1 MLLEARIMR
10 DGKPIYHALAFND
23 VVVNRSGFSGMAE
36 LRVSVDGHFMYNQR
50 SDGLIVATPTGSTAY
65 ALSSPGPILHP
76 QLQGIVLVPIAPHAL
91 SNRPIVLPD
100 DSKVSIQIIGGRDV
114 NVNFDMQS
122 FTVARTERHDR
133 GAPLAPY
140 GADAASGRLQLLRHA
155 AQEAALE
162 RIPVARRRPQ
172 ALSGKD
178 AGTRT
183 PPLPKPD
190 YHAHQTTSMLRH
202 LSIRDFVIVAALDLE
217 FDSGFTVF
225 SGETGAGKSILID
238 ALALALGARADA
250 SVVRTGEARAD
261 ITAEFETHA
270 RSTHWLDEQAL
281 GTTGDDGHH
290 GGTVMLR
297 RVVDAN
303 GRSRAFIN
311 GTAATLAQLREVGEM
326 LVDIHGQHAHQLLMR
341 PDAQREL
348 FDTHA
353 GLSDTRRDRYAR
365 VAHVAR
371 AAQAVEHAQTRDRE
385 LQLERERLAWQ
396 LDRTRQARAATG
408 RVGRGQRRA
417 PPAVAFGQSDRRRAR
432 RARRAVRIRRG
443 DDHAAFRRSS
453 RSCAIS
459 PTSIRRS
466 NDVLAALEPAEIQ
479 LQEAAYSLSTTRNG
493 SNSIRTGCAQVETAP
508 RRAAFDRAQVPS
520 AARNAAGGTRGASR
534 ATRRSSTPPP
544 TSTACTP
551 PKPRPRK
558 TYLAEAKKLSKA
570 RAKAGKALGAAVT
583 TGMQELSM
591 AGGSFEVA
599 LVPLPE
605 GGAHGLEQVEFRVA
619 GHAGVPLRPLAK
631 VASGGE
637 LARISL
643 ALAVIASA
651 ASPTP
656 TLIFDEVDTGIG
668 GGVAEVVGRLLHQL
682 GQRPPGAVRD
692 ALAASRRARRSA
704 FPGGEGGQ
712 RQRRHG
718 QQRHLARQGE
728 PRRGSRAH
736 ARRARNHADH
746 AQAREGNAGGVRCR
760 CWQDDNARR

>member
-1 MLLEARIMR
+1 
-10 DGKPIYHALAFND
+10 
-23 VVVNRSGFSGMAE
+23 
-36 LRVSVDGHFMYNQR
+36 
-50 SDGLIVATPTGSTAY
+50 
-65 ALSSPGPILHP
+65 
-76 QLQGIVLVPIAPHAL
+76 
-91 SNRPIVLPD
+91 
-100 DSKVSIQIIGGRDV
+100 
-114 NVNFDMQS
+114 
-122 FTVARTERHDR
+122 
-133 GAPLAPY
+133 
-140 GADAASGRLQLLRHA
+140 
-155 AQEAALE
+155 
-162 RIPVARRRPQ
+162 
-172 ALSGKD
+172 
-178 AGTRT
+178 
-183 PPLPKPD
+183 
-190 YHAHQTTSMLRH
+190 MLRH

-250 SVVRTGEARAD
+250 NVVRTGESRAD

-270 RSTHWLDEQAL
+270 QVEQWLDEQAL
-281 GTTGDDGHH
+281 GTTGDDDHH

-353 GLSDTRRDRYAR
+353 GLAEPAAAVTRAWRSWREK
-365 VAHVAR
+365 VH
-371 AAQAVEHAQTRDRE
+371 AVEHAQTRDRE

-396 LDRTRQARAATG
+396 LTELDKLSPQPGEWEEVNAEH
-408 RVGRGQRRA
+408 RRLSHSA
-417 PPAVAFGQSDRRRAR
+417 NLIDGVQGALGALSESDEAMITHLASIVSKVRDLAEIDPAL
-432 RARRAVRIRRG
+432 
-443 DDHAAFRRSS
+443 
-453 RSCAIS
+453 
-459 PTSIRRS
+459 

-479 LQEAAYSLSTTRNG
+479 LQEAAYSLSHY
-493 SNSIRTGCAQVETAP
+493 AQKLELDPDRLARVEKRLDALH
-508 RRAAFDRAQVPS
+508 S
-520 AARNAAGGTRGASR
+520 AARKFRLRPETLPEEHEARRAQLAALDAAADLDSLH
-534 ATRRSSTPPP
+534 A
-544 TSTACTP
+544 AEA
-551 PKPRPRK
+551 KAK
-558 TYLAEAKKLSKA
+558 EAFLAEAKKLSKA

-591 AGGSFEVA
+591 KGGSFEVA

-643 ALAVIASA
+643 ALAVIARA

-682 GQRPPGAVRD
+682 GQARQVLCVTHLPQVAARGDHHFQVAKSGNGKGGTVSSVTSLDR
-692 ALAASRRARRSA
+692 ASRVEEVARMLGGLEITATTRKHAKEMLAA
-704 FPGGEGGQ
+704 
-712 RQRRHG
+712 
-718 QQRHLARQGE
+718 
-728 PRRGSRAH
+728 
-736 ARRARNHADH
+736 
-746 AQAREGNAGGVRCR
+746 
-760 CWQDDNARR
+760 

>member
-1 MLLEARIMR
+1 
-10 DGKPIYHALAFND
+10 
-23 VVVNRSGFSGMAE
+23 
-36 LRVSVDGHFMYNQR
+36 
-50 SDGLIVATPTGSTAY
+50 
-65 ALSSPGPILHP
+65 
-76 QLQGIVLVPIAPHAL
+76 
-91 SNRPIVLPD
+91 
-100 DSKVSIQIIGGRDV
+100 
-114 NVNFDMQS
+114 
-122 FTVARTERHDR
+122 
-133 GAPLAPY
+133 
-140 GADAASGRLQLLRHA
+140 
-155 AQEAALE
+155 
-162 RIPVARRRPQ
+162 
-172 ALSGKD
+172 
-178 AGTRT
+178 
-183 PPLPKPD
+183 
-190 YHAHQTTSMLRH
+190 MLRH

-250 SVVRTGEARAD
+250 SVVRTGESRAD
-261 ITAEFETHA
+261 ITAEFDTH
-270 RSTHWLDEQAL
+270 TQIDEWLDEQAL
-281 GTTGDDGHH
+281 GASAADGQH

-353 GLSDTRRDRYAR
+353 GLTELSANVTRAWRTWREK
-365 VAHVAR
+365 V
-371 AAQAVEHAQTRDRE
+371 QAVEHAQTRDRE

-396 LDRTRQARAATG
+396 LAELDKLAPQPGEWEEVNTEH
-408 RVGRGQRRA
+408 RRLSHSA
-417 PPAVAFGQSDRRRAR
+417 NLIDGVQGALNALSESDEAMITHLSSIVSKVRDLAEIDPAL
-432 RARRAVRIRRG
+432 
-443 DDHAAFRRSS
+443 
-453 RSCAIS
+453 
-459 PTSIRRS
+459 

-479 LQEAAYSLSTTRNG
+479 LQEAAYSLSHYAQKLEIDPDRL
-493 SNSIRTGCAQVETAP
+493 AQVE
-508 RRAAFDRAQVPS
+508 RRLDALHS
-520 AARNAAGGTRGASR
+520 AARKFRLQPETLPEEHE
-534 ATRRSSTPPP
+534 TRRAQLAALDAAADLDSLH
-544 TSTACTP
+544 AAEA
-551 PKPRPRK
+551 KAREDF
-558 TYLAEAKKLSKA
+558 LAEAKKLSKA

-591 AGGSFEVA
+591 KGGSFEVA

-682 GQRPPGAVRD
+682 GD
-692 ALAASRRARRSA
+692 ARQVLCVTHLPQVAARGDHHFQVAKTGNGKGGTVSSVVSLDKASRVEEVARML
-704 FPGGEGGQ
+704 GGLEITPTT
-712 RQRRHG
+712 RKHAKEI
-718 QQRHLARQGE
+718 LAG
-728 PRRGSRAH
+728 
-736 ARRARNHADH
+736 
-746 AQAREGNAGGVRCR
+746 
-760 CWQDDNARR
+760 

>member
-1 MLLEARIMR
+1 
-10 DGKPIYHALAFND
+10 
-23 VVVNRSGFSGMAE
+23 
-36 LRVSVDGHFMYNQR
+36 
-50 SDGLIVATPTGSTAY
+50 
-65 ALSSPGPILHP
+65 
-76 QLQGIVLVPIAPHAL
+76 
-91 SNRPIVLPD
+91 
-100 DSKVSIQIIGGRDV
+100 
-114 NVNFDMQS
+114 
-122 FTVARTERHDR
+122 
-133 GAPLAPY
+133 
-140 GADAASGRLQLLRHA
+140 
-155 AQEAALE
+155 
-162 RIPVARRRPQ
+162 
-172 ALSGKD
+172 
-178 AGTRT
+178 
-183 PPLPKPD
+183 
-190 YHAHQTTSMLRH
+190 MLRH

-250 SVVRTGEARAD
+250 NVVRTGETRAD
-261 ITAEFETHA
+261 ITAEFDTHA
-270 RSTHWLDEQAL
+270 QVDQWLDEQAL
-281 GTTGDDGHH
+281 STAAADGQH

-353 GLSDTRRDRYAR
+353 GLTELSASVTRAW
-365 VAHVAR
+365 R
-371 AAQAVEHAQTRDRE
+371 AWREKVQAVEHAQTRDRE

-396 LDRTRQARAATG
+396 LAELDKLAPQPGEWEEVNAEH
-408 RVGRGQRRA
+408 RRLSHSA
-417 PPAVAFGQSDRRRAR
+417 NLIDGVQGALNALSESDEAMITHLASIVSKVRDLADIDPAL
-432 RARRAVRIRRG
+432 
-443 DDHAAFRRSS
+443 
-453 RSCAIS
+453 
-459 PTSIRRS
+459 

-479 LQEAAYSLSTTRNG
+479 LQEAAYSLSHYAQKLELDPDRL
-493 SNSIRTGCAQVETAP
+493 AQVEKRLDALH
-508 RRAAFDRAQVPS
+508 S
-520 AARNAAGGTRGASR
+520 AARKFRLQPETLPDEHE
-534 ATRRSSTPPP
+534 TRRAQLAALDAAADLDSLH
-544 TSTACTP
+544 AAEA
-551 PKPRPRK
+551 KAREDF
-558 TYLAEAKKLSKA
+558 LAEAKKLSKA

-591 AGGSFEVA
+591 KGGSFEVA

-682 GQRPPGAVRD
+682 GEARQVLCVTHLPQVAARGDHHFQVAKAGNGKGGTVSSVVSLDKTSRVEEVARMLGGLEITPTTRKHAKEM
-692 ALAASRRARRSA
+692 LAA
-704 FPGGEGGQ
+704 
-712 RQRRHG
+712 
-718 QQRHLARQGE
+718 
-728 PRRGSRAH
+728 
-736 ARRARNHADH
+736 
-746 AQAREGNAGGVRCR
+746 
-760 CWQDDNARR
+760 

>member
-1 MLLEARIMR
+1 
-10 DGKPIYHALAFND
+10 
-23 VVVNRSGFSGMAE
+23 
-36 LRVSVDGHFMYNQR
+36 
-50 SDGLIVATPTGSTAY
+50 
-65 ALSSPGPILHP
+65 
-76 QLQGIVLVPIAPHAL
+76 
-91 SNRPIVLPD
+91 
-100 DSKVSIQIIGGRDV
+100 
-114 NVNFDMQS
+114 
-122 FTVARTERHDR
+122 
-133 GAPLAPY
+133 
-140 GADAASGRLQLLRHA
+140 
-155 AQEAALE
+155 
-162 RIPVARRRPQ
+162 
-172 ALSGKD
+172 
-178 AGTRT
+178 
-183 PPLPKPD
+183 
-190 YHAHQTTSMLRH
+190 MLRH

-250 SVVRTGEARAD
+250 NVVRTGESRAD

-270 RSTHWLDEQAL
+270 QVEQWLDEQAL

-348 FDTHA
+348 FDSHA
-353 GLSDTRRDRYAR
+353 GLSDTAAS
-365 VAHVAR
+365 VTR
-371 AAQAVEHAQTRDRE
+371 AWRAWREKIQAVEHAQTRDRE

-396 LDRTRQARAATG
+396 LTELDKLAPQPGEWEDVNAEH
-408 RVGRGQRRA
+408 RRLSHSA
-417 PPAVAFGQSDRRRAR
+417 NLIDGVQGALGALSESDEAMITHLASIVSKVRDLAEIDPAL
-432 RARRAVRIRRG
+432 
-443 DDHAAFRRSS
+443 
-453 RSCAIS
+453 
-459 PTSIRRS
+459 

-479 LQEAAYSLSTTRNG
+479 LQEAAYSLSHYAQKLELDPERL
-493 SNSIRTGCAQVETAP
+493 AQVEKRLDALH
-508 RRAAFDRAQVPS
+508 S
-520 AARNAAGGTRGASR
+520 AARKFRLQPETLPEEHEARRAQLAALDAAADLDSLHAAEAR
-534 ATRRSSTPPP
+534 AKEAFLT
-544 TSTACTP
+544 
-551 PKPRPRK
+551 
-558 TYLAEAKKLSKA
+558 EAKKLSKA

-591 AGGSFEVA
+591 KGGSFEVA

-605 GGAHGLEQVEFRVA
+605 GGAHGLEQVEFLVA

-682 GQRPPGAVRD
+682 GQQRQVLCVTHLPQVAARGDHHFQVAKAGNGKGGTVSSVTSLDKASRVEEVARMLGGLEITPTTRKHAKEM
-692 ALAASRRARRSA
+692 LAA
-704 FPGGEGGQ
+704 
-712 RQRRHG
+712 
-718 QQRHLARQGE
+718 
-728 PRRGSRAH
+728 
-736 ARRARNHADH
+736 
-746 AQAREGNAGGVRCR
+746 
-760 CWQDDNARR
+760 

>member
-1 MLLEARIMR
+1 
-10 DGKPIYHALAFND
+10 
-23 VVVNRSGFSGMAE
+23 
-36 LRVSVDGHFMYNQR
+36 
-50 SDGLIVATPTGSTAY
+50 
-65 ALSSPGPILHP
+65 
-76 QLQGIVLVPIAPHAL
+76 
-91 SNRPIVLPD
+91 
-100 DSKVSIQIIGGRDV
+100 
-114 NVNFDMQS
+114 
-122 FTVARTERHDR
+122 
-133 GAPLAPY
+133 
-140 GADAASGRLQLLRHA
+140 
-155 AQEAALE
+155 
-162 RIPVARRRPQ
+162 
-172 ALSGKD
+172 
-178 AGTRT
+178 
-183 PPLPKPD
+183 
-190 YHAHQTTSMLRH
+190 MLRH

-250 SVVRTGEARAD
+250 NVVRTGESRAD
-261 ITAEFETHA
+261 ITAEFETH
-270 RSTHWLDEQAL
+270 TQVEQWLDEQAL

-353 GLSDTRRDRYAR
+353 GLTETAVAVTRAWRSWRDK
-365 VAHVAR
+365 V
-371 AAQAVEHAQTRDRE
+371 QAIEHAQTRDRE

-396 LDRTRQARAATG
+396 LTELDKLSPQPGEWEEVNTEH
-408 RVGRGQRRA
+408 RRLSHSA
-417 PPAVAFGQSDRRRAR
+417 NLIDGVQGALGALSESDEAMITHLASIVSKVRDLAEIDPAL
-432 RARRAVRIRRG
+432 
-443 DDHAAFRRSS
+443 
-453 RSCAIS
+453 
-459 PTSIRRS
+459 

-479 LQEAAYSLSTTRNG
+479 LQEAAYSLSHYAQKLELDPDRL
-493 SNSIRTGCAQVETAP
+493 AQVEKRLDALH
-508 RRAAFDRAQVPS
+508 S
-520 AARNAAGGTRGASR
+520 AARKFRLQPETLPEEHEARRAQLAALDAAADLDSLH
-534 ATRRSSTPPP
+534 A
-544 TSTACTP
+544 AEA
-551 PKPRPRK
+551 KAK
-558 TYLAEAKKLSKA
+558 EAFLAEAKKLSKA

-591 AGGSFEVA
+591 KGGSFEVA

-682 GQRPPGAVRD
+682 GQARQVLCVTHLPQVAARGDHHFQVAKSGNGKGGTVSSVTSLDR
-692 ALAASRRARRSA
+692 ASRVEEVARMLGGLEITATTRKHAKEMLAA
-704 FPGGEGGQ
+704 
-712 RQRRHG
+712 
-718 QQRHLARQGE
+718 
-728 PRRGSRAH
+728 
-736 ARRARNHADH
+736 
-746 AQAREGNAGGVRCR
+746 
-760 CWQDDNARR
+760 